1 MLENYIPIP
10 LERFGGL
17 VTAWGPEKLDA
28 SLGAVAL
35 NVRFN
40 SAGVMSREGLTR
52 VCATPNRA
60 AVTGLL
66 GLVLASGTQ
75 WPLVFDASGALY
87 AETPAGSGTLACVS
101 APDVTLPVGSYLQ
114 GAVAYNRGYLA
125 FGDLKAGTAAP
136 ASYDGVNLDPVTL
149 PAPSGTTT
157 VADSATSGNI
167 AAGVRYGM
175 VLFKTRS
182 GTLTAPQTPFSWTA
196 AGGKQ
201 VTVSNLPLGGVEV
214 VARIVAFTV
223 AGGSS
228 AGPYLY
234 IPTTQVIN
242 GITETSTVV
251 NDNVATSASF
261 NFDDNLLAASS
272 DATAAFRKVQLP
284 AQTGVLFSESTR
296 RLLWWGDPAYP
307 SLLRASEPDDAGTY
321 YGDTGFVSVAENN
334 GQRLTACFEFRNQLF
349 AAKED
354 SLHLVNPN
362 DGAPATWQVTPRSE
376 QVGIAGPRAVDAND
390 SVLFFVHRSGAYL
403 FNGGD
408 VVNVSGELTRPGG
421 DRPGLWERI
430 NWLYGHQ
437 IWVHI
442 DAENLEVRIGVP
454 LDQATMPSH
463 ILKLNYSDGWEPS
476 FLFSS
481 FTARYHYHPGRRW
494 SLDAIAATQ
503 ARRIKRP
510 LAVGNFASDRRTAV
524 SQILLA
530 SAAADGAVQA
540 LDPGAALDNG
550 QPFLSRYRTGGLNA
564 NETIKDQRQG
574 MSLVGQVQVR
584 ARGQGKLFVSAVPPG
599 GGGEPFLTL
608 DLADTPR
615 GDAVGLANA
624 AGEAVGLEFSN
635 RGLPGAWFLDGAYA
649 FVKPFYALR

>member
-1 MLENYIPIP
+1 M
-10 LERFGGL
+10 
-17 VTAWGPEKLDA
+17 TAWGAEKLDA
-28 SLGAVAL
+28 SLASEAL

-40 SAGVMSREGLTR
+40 AAAVMSREGLTR

-66 GLVLASGTQ
+66 GLVLANRTQ
-75 WPLVFDASGALY
+75 VPLVFDAAGGLY
-87 AETPAGSGTLACVS
+87 AETPAGSGTLARVA
-101 APDVTLPVGSYLQ
+101 APDVSLPVGSYLQ
-114 GAVAYNRGYLA
+114 GAAAYNRAYLA

-149 PAPSGTTT
+149 AAPSG
-157 VADSATSGNI
+157 VASAADSATAGAI
-167 AAGVRYGM
+167 AAGVRYGT

-182 GTLTAPQTPFSWTA
+182 GTLTAPQTPFTWTA

-201 VTVSNLPLGGVEV
+201 VTVANLPLGGVEV
-214 VARIVAFTV
+214 VARVVAFTV

-234 IPTTQVIN
+234 ISSTQVIN
-242 GITETSTVV
+242 GVTETATVV
-251 NDNVATSASF
+251 SDNLATSASF

-272 DATAAFRKVQLP
+272 DVTAAFRKVQLP
-284 AQTGVLFSESTR
+284 AQAGVLFAESTR

-307 SLLRASEPDDAGTY
+307 SLLRVSEPDDAGSY
-321 YGDTGFVSVAENN
+321 YGDTGLVSVAENN

-362 DGAPATWQVTPRSE
+362 DGPPATWSVTPRTA

-408 VVNVSGELTRPGG
+408 VVNVSGELTRPGN

-430 NWLYGHQ
+430 NWLYGHL

-442 DAENLEVRIGVP
+442 DAENQEVRIGVP

-463 ILKLNYSDGWEPS
+463 ILKLSYSDGWEPS

-494 SLDAIAATQ
+494 SLDSIAATQ
-503 ARRIKRP
+503 ARRIPRP
-510 LAVGNFASDRRTAV
+510 LPLGAFAGDRRTAV

-530 SAAADGAVQA
+530 SAAADGAVQM

-564 NETIKDQRQG
+564 NESIKDQRQG
-574 MSLVGQVQVR
+574 LSLVGQVQVR
-584 ARGQGKLFVSAVPPG
+584 ARGQGKLFVAALTPA

-608 DLADTPR
+608 DLAATPR
-615 GDAVGLANA
+615 GDAVGLANT

-635 RGLPGAWFLDGAYA
+635 RGLAGAWLLDAAYA
-649 FVKPFYALR
+649 FVKPFYTLR